1 MFCKYKNVLGKV
13 KEGIHSYR
21 IYDIAIMDVLFTIV
35 AAFIC
40 KILFSDINFFIILFV
55 LFVLGVFT
63 HRAFCVRTTIDKILF
78 D

>member
-63 HRAFCVRTTIDKILF
+63 HRIFCVRTTIDKILF